1 MALSRAAA
9 AAARKAAKSRGLQ
22 GNRADDGSMLTDTS
36 RYVPHEKY
44 NEIVRS
50 THDRIDAKTAAAM
63 SDDELVA
70 AFKKADQEMS
80 ELHMYMR
87 ENEADPNFN
96 RQEFKADE
104 ARLSEKMKTLEDEM
118 DARPSFDA
126 PEGGT
131 IEQIIREEDF

>member
-9 AAARKAAKSRGLQ
+9 AAARKAAKSRGLK

-44 NEIVRS
+44 SEIVKG
-50 THDRIDAKTAAAM
+50 THDRVDAATAAAM
-63 SDDELVA
+63 SDDELVT
-70 AFKKADQEMS
+70 AFKKADQEMQ
-80 ELHMYMR
+80 ELHIYRR
-87 ENEADPNFN
+87 ENEGDPNFN

-118 DARPSFDA
+118 DARPSFDG
-126 PEGGT
+126 PEEPSM
-131 IEQIIREEDF
+131 EQIIREEDF